1 MTDYLSLGAQHG
13 FQFSLSFYNVGA
25 TQRVALAS
33 VNVVSSKDDIFIS
46 SCTAAGCT
54 RQSDYQV
61 DLPTNWNT
69 FSIIED
75 VEILGLDDHLYLSF
89 IGDDNTTPTVAEQ
102 VYYKFDAFSSEPPMQ
117 PSSWSASWKYDLE
130 MTPVI
135 AHPESAADDFP
146 MMAWGET
153 NLLLN
158 EFFVF
163 DGIAT
168 KVKVYET
175 DCLTNLP
182 IGEIGSNGVYFSG
195 VWDNCYDT
203 IFATQ
208 DWTAQL
214 PIIVK

>member
-1 MTDYLSLGAQHG
+1 VTDYLSLGAQHG

-33 VNVVSSKDDIFIS
+33 VNEVSSKDDIFIS

-54 RQSDYQV
+54 GQSDYQV
-61 DLPTNWNT
+61 DLPTSWDT
-69 FSIIED
+69 YSIIED
-75 VEILGLDDHLYLSF
+75 VEILGLDDYLNLSF
-89 IGDDNTTPTVAEQ
+89 IGNDKTAPTGAEQ
-102 VYYKFDAFSSEPPMQ
+102 VYCKWDAFSSDPPLQ
-117 PSSWSASWKYDLE
+117 PSSGSASWKCDLE

-135 AHPESAADDFP
+135 ARPESVADDFP

-175 DCLTNLP
+175 D
-182 IGEIGSNGVYFSG
+182 
-195 VWDNCYDT
+195 
-203 IFATQ
+203 
-208 DWTAQL
+208 
-214 PIIVK
+214 

>member
-1 MTDYLSLGAQHG
+1 MTDYLSLVAQHG

-33 VNVVSSKDDIFIS
+33 VNEVSSKDDIFIS
-46 SCTAAGCT
+46 SCTAAGCAG
-54 RQSDYQV
+54 QSDYQV
-61 DLPTNWNT
+61 DLPSSWDT
-69 FSIIED
+69 FSIIDD
-75 VEILGLDDHLYLSF
+75 VEILGLDNYLYLSF
-89 IGDDNTTPTVAEQ
+89 IGDDNTAPTGIEQ
-102 VYYKFDAFSSEPPMQ
+102 VYYKWDAFSSEPPMQ
-117 PSSWSASWKYDLE
+117 PSSGSASWKYDLE

-135 AHPESAADDFP
+135 ARFESAADDFP

-163 DGIAT
+163 DGIFPR
-168 KVKVYET
+168 VKVHET

-182 IGEIGSNGVYFSG
+182 IGEIGSNGIYFSG
-195 VWDNCYDT
+195 FWNDCYDT

-208 DWTAQL
+208 AWTAQL